1 MEYNFEFSYTGFPHA
16 KRDDGEKVFMSEEM
30 ARNTNAAKHSPGPGY
45 LYEDQIKYS
54 DAPNFGFGTS
64 SKMAPIKPKYD
75 FYENDRFIDDPIEAD
90 HARKRK

>member
-1 MEYNFEFSYTGFPHA
+1 
-16 KRDDGEKVFMSEEM
+16 MSEEM

-54 DAPNFGFGTS
+54 HAPNFGFGTS

-75 FYENDRFIDDPIEAD
+75 FYENDRFLDDPVEAD
-90 HARKRK
+90 HARKRR